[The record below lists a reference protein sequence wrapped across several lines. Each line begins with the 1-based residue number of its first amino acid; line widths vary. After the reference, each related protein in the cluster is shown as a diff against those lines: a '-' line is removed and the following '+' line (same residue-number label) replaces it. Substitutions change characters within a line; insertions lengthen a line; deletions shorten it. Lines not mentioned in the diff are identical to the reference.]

1 MTPDQEG
8 EDREYQD
15 MLALEDLESM
25 LEELEELKLPGISPG
40 QDIPERLR
48 ERMEDAGVKNIQ
60 QIRERI
66 MRLNAALDDS
76 ADDLTITE
84 S

>member
-1 MTPDQEG
+1 MSPDEHSQ
-8 EDREYQD
+8 DRDYED

-25 LEELEELKLPGISPG
+25 LEELEELGVTAIDAGKN
-40 QDIPERLR
+40 IPEELR
-48 ERMEDAGVKNIQ
+48 ERMVEAGVRDVQ
-60 QIRERI
+60 QIRGRI
-66 MRLNAALDDS
+66 MHLNAALDDN